1 MFHYRLKAQNSSI
14 HFLKLILIISCLSLL
29 CCMYMWDVKL
39 ARWGLKMKFIDKK
52 CLESILT
59 MLGSVDVEQLIQEPI
74 HMLSTWNFPRHIDIF
89 KTIWQLNG
97 IRKGASITWS
107 SVHVLFTCNHH
118 GRPKIIFMYSKTE
131 VDWLPWFQSF
141 FCHDTYIQELALKRN
156 LIITNLLR
164 LVLIFVVSYLKVID
178 TRLERP
184 WSTTKLCVMGFLL
197 GIDHAWSKHMHKLV
211 LLLTEQL
218 N

>member
-1 MFHYRLKAQNSSI
+1 
-14 HFLKLILIISCLSLL
+14 
-29 CCMYMWDVKL
+29 
-39 ARWGLKMKFIDKK
+39 
-52 CLESILT
+52 

-118 GRPKIIFMYSKTE
+118 GHAIIIFMYSKTE

-141 FCHDTYIQELALKRN
+141 FCHDTYIQELEALQSF
-156 LIITNLLR
+156 
-164 LVLIFVVSYLKVID
+164 VL
-178 TRLERP
+178 
-184 WSTTKLCVMGFLL
+184 
-197 GIDHAWSKHMHKLV
+197 
-211 LLLTEQL
+211 
-218 N
+218 